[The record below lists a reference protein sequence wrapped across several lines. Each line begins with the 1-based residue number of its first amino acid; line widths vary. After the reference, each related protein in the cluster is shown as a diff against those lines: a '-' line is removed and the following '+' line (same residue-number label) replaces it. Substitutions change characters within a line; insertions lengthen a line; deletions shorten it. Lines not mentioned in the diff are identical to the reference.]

1 MTSGPAP
8 RTLPLPPAR
17 RPARLP
23 ALAPALLLL
32 AVLHC
37 APARAAAPDLL
48 LEVRVGPHLLSDGV
62 GAWQG
67 NDDIFLPLGELSKL
81 LTIAIRTSPAEG
93 QASGYILDEKR
104 GFHLDLAQK
113 TVLRGELREAIDP
126 LQVRQLPDDIY
137 VSTRLLAAWLP
148 VDFALDLAT
157 LSLVVTPREK
167 LPLQARL
174 DRSSMA
180 ASSASFEAAAG
191 AADPGYPRS
200 PTPYRMIG
208 APFADQTLGL
218 DLRRAPGRSAD
229 SAGNAAASA
238 SSASYTAYLTG
249 DLLGAEAAL
258 YLNTGSQRVGAPVRL
273 TLGRHDPDAV
283 LLGPLR
289 ARTVQV
295 GSVPAPGIPNIAFGS
310 AIGNGVHISNRTLG
324 QPLRS
329 DRHTFQGDLP
339 PGWDVE
345 LYFNG
350 ALAGLQQSRPDGRY
364 SFDDQPLIYGFNE
377 FRLVFHGPLGQ
388 VRIERHA
395 FLIEQSML
403 APGEIVYSVTALRDD
418 DGRGR
423 AAAQLEW
430 GLGSHLSASAG
441 VARVPVGGQE
451 RNYAELGLQ
460 AYFKRVIVSGAV
472 ARSNDGGALA
482 QAGVRTRVGQIA
494 LNASRTH
501 TRAFTSDFYQSTA
514 DPVRLRDEV
523 RADGMLA
530 GLPVSLYARR
540 DRLESSA
547 TNLELAG
554 RVSAYR
560 YGTAFSNAL
569 RWQSLAGQKHA
580 DGMLQASRR
589 VAGVGVS
596 GQLHYGLEPDTALSS
611 ITLAADKYL
620 AAGYMVNAGVS
631 RTFTDPHYRFSAG
644 LNKSLGSFGLGVSG
658 YYSSRGDYGLGL
670 QLFLALGQDPRSKR
684 WLADAAPMAGSG
696 AASARVFV
704 DRNRNGVMDGDDAPV
719 AGAGFVVNG
728 GALPIRTDA
737 QGLAWLGRL
746 SPNQHADIGID
757 GATLEDPQWL
767 ARKPGLR
774 IVPRAGKVSELDFAV
789 EVTGEI
795 DGTAFQMSHGAR
807 RPAGGLDVELVDAD
821 NKVAA
826 ATGTTAD
833 GYYVLA
839 GVAPGAYRLRLAP
852 AQLAKLKLACAVLH
866 QVVMNEDG
874 TFINGKDFVVTA
886 DAAP

>member
-1 MTSGPAP
+1 MNPGSAS
-8 RTLPLPPAR
+8 RTPPL
-17 RPARLP
+17 LP
-23 ALAPALLLL
+23 ALVLL
-32 AVLHC
+32 AALQC
-37 APARAAAPDLL
+37 APAHAAAPDLL

-67 NDDIFLPLGELSKL
+67 SGDIFLPLGELSKL
-81 LTIAIRTSPAEG
+81 LTIAIRTNPAEG
-93 QASGYILDEKR
+93 QASGYILDEQR
-104 GFHLDLAQK
+104 SFHLDLAKK
-113 TVLRGELREAIDP
+113 TVLRGELRESFDP

-148 VDFALDLAT
+148 VDFALDMAT
-157 LSLVVTPREK
+157 LSLVVTPRER

-174 DRSSMA
+174 DRSSK
-180 ASSASFEAAAG
+180 ASSTSTFGAGAG

-200 PTPYRMIG
+200 ATPYRMLG
-208 APFADQTLGL
+208 VPFADQTLGV
-218 DLRRAPGRSAD
+218 DVRRAPSRSDD
-229 SAGNAAASA
+229 SSGSA
-238 SSASYTAYLTG
+238 STASYTAYLTG

-273 TLGRHDPDAV
+273 TLGRHDPDAA

-289 ARTVQV
+289 ARTVQL

-324 QPLRS
+324 QPMRS

-350 ALAGLQQSRPDGRY
+350 ALAALQQSRPDGRY
-364 SFDDQPLIYGFNE
+364 SFEDQPLIYGFNE

-388 VRIERHA
+388 MRIERHA

-403 APGEIVYSVTALRDD
+403 APGELVYSVTALRDD
-418 DGRGR
+418 DGRQR

-441 VARVPVGGQE
+441 LARIPVGGYE

-460 AYFKRVIVSGAV
+460 GYFKRVIVSGAV
-472 ARSNDGGALA
+472 ARSNDGGTLA
-482 QAGVRTRVGQIA
+482 QVGVRTRVGQIA
-494 LNASRTH
+494 LNASRTY
-501 TRAFTSDFYQSTA
+501 TRAFASDFYQPTA

-530 GLPVSLYARR
+530 SLPVSLYARR
-540 DRLESSA
+540 DKLESSA

-560 YGTAFSNAL
+560 FGTAFSNAL

-644 LNKSLGSFGLGVSG
+644 LNKSLGSFGLGVSAF
-658 YYSSRGDYGLGL
+658 YSSRGEYGLGL
-670 QLFLALGQDPRSKR
+670 QLFLALGQDPRSRR

-704 DRNRNGVMDGDDAPV
+704 DRNRNGVMDGNDEPV
-719 AGAGFVVNG
+719 ARAGFVVNG
-728 GALPIRTDA
+728 GAQPVRTDA

-746 SPNQHADIGID
+746 SPHQHADIGMD
-757 GATLEDPQWL
+757 AATLEDPQWL
-767 ARKPGLR
+767 ARRPGLR
-774 IVPRAGKVSELDFAV
+774 IVPRAGKVNELDFAV
-789 EVTGEI
+789 EITGEI
-795 DGTAFQMSHGAR
+795 DGTAYRVSHGAR
-807 RPAGGLDVELVDAD
+807 RPAGGLDVELVDAA

-826 ATGTTAD
+826 ATSTTAD

-839 GVAPGAYRLRLAP
+839 GVAPGVYRLRLAP
-852 AQLAKLKLACAVLH
+852 AQLAKLKLTCAQLH
-866 QVVMNEDG
+866 QVVVSEDG

-886 DAAP
+886 DAAL

>member
-1 MTSGPAP
+1 MSPGPFS
-8 RTLPLPPAR
+8 RTPLAR
-17 RPARLP
+17 
-23 ALAPALLLL
+23 ALLLL

-67 NDDIFLPLGELSKL
+67 GDDIFLPLGELSKL
-81 LTIAIRTSPAEG
+81 LTIAIRTNPAEG
-93 QASGYILDEKR
+93 NASGYILDEKR
-104 GFHLDLAQK
+104 GFHLDLATK
-113 TVLRGELREAIDP
+113 TVQRGELRESFDP

-148 VDFALDLAT
+148 VNFALDMAT

-174 DRSSMA
+174 DRSVKV
-180 ASSASFEAAAG
+180 SSTFVSGAG

-200 PTPYRMIG
+200 ATPYRMVG
-208 APFADQTLGL
+208 APFADQTVGI
-218 DLRRAPGRSAD
+218 DLRRASRGNDGSNDSSGSTSA
-229 SAGNAAASA
+229 
-238 SSASYTAYLTG
+238 ASYTAYLTG

-258 YLNTGSQRVGAPVRL
+258 YLNTGSQRVGPPVRL
-273 TLGRHDPDAV
+273 TLGRHDPDAA
-283 LLGPLR
+283 LLGPLC

-310 AIGNGVHISNRTLG
+310 AIGNGVHISNRHLG
-324 QPLRS
+324 QPMRS

-364 SFDDQPLIYGFNE
+364 SFEDQTLIYGFNE

-395 FLIEQSML
+395 FLIEHSML

-418 DGRGR
+418 DGRQR

-430 GLGSHLSASAG
+430 GLGPHLSASAG
-441 VARVPVGGQE
+441 LARVPAGGEE

-460 AYFKRVIVSGAV
+460 GYFKRVIVSGAL
-472 ARSNDGGALA
+472 ARSNDGGTLA
-482 QAGVRTRVGQIA
+482 QVGVRTRVGQVA
-494 LNASRTH
+494 LNASRTR
-501 TRAFTSDFYQSTA
+501 TRDFASDFYQASA

-540 DRLESSA
+540 DKLESNE

-569 RWQSLAGQKHA
+569 RWQSLAGHKHA

-596 GQLHYGLEPDTALSS
+596 GQLHYLLEPEATLSTV
-611 ITLAADKYL
+611 TLAADKYI
-620 AAGYMVNAGVS
+620 ASGYMVNAGVS

-644 LNKSLGSFGLGVSG
+644 LNKSLGSFALGVSG
-658 YYSSRGDYGLGL
+658 FYSSRGEYGLGL
-670 QLFLALGQDPRSKR
+670 QLFLALGQDPRSRR
-684 WLADAAPMAGSG
+684 WLTDAAPVAGSG

-704 DRNRNGVMDGDDAPV
+704 DRNRNGIMDGDDAPV

-728 GALPIRTDA
+728 GAQPVRTDA
-737 QGLAWLGRL
+737 QGIAWLGRL
-746 SPNQHADIGID
+746 APNQHADIGID
-757 GATLEDPQWL
+757 AATLEDPQWL

-774 IVPRAGKVSELDFAV
+774 IVPRAGKVSEIDFAV

-795 DGTAFQMSHGAR
+795 DGTAYRVSQGAR

-821 NKVAA
+821 DKVAV
-826 ATGTTAD
+826 ATSTTAD

-852 AQLAKLKLACAVLH
+852 AQLANLKLTSAVLH
-866 QVVMNEDG
+866 KIVMNEDG

-886 DAAP
+886 DAALLNAASTGTPP